1 MRLDIEGKHMTLA
14 PHLMG
19 WIAERLEDLN
29 TPYDDIYEARV
40 IFVQQGRREAVCIE
54 LLLAEQSL
62 HVTQRGA
69 TPDAAVEAA
78 FRVVQQELHGVGAV
92 GSNPRRRYAG
102 DLAGS
107 CAKRC
112 WEGRTLRIS
121 GLGWA
126 DTASTHHLCEGKH
139 VWRRNVRFM

>member
-29 TPYDDIYEARV
+29 TPYDDICEAHV
-40 IFVQQGRREAVCIE
+40 IFVQQGRRDAVCIE

-69 TPDAAVEAA
+69 TPDAAVHAA
-78 FRVVQQELHGVGAV
+78 FRVVQQALHDVRAARRTRTSVGVMQETWRAPV
-92 GSNPRRRYAG
+92 PSAAG
-102 DLAGS
+102 KAARS
-107 CAKRC
+107 
-112 WEGRTLRIS
+112 
-121 GLGWA
+121 
-126 DTASTHHLCEGKH
+126 ASQA
-139 VWRRNVRFM
+139 

>member
-29 TPYDDIYEARV
+29 TPYDDISEARV
-40 IFVQQGRREAVCIE
+40 IFVQQGRRDAVCIE

-69 TPDAAVEAA
+69 TPDAAVDAA
-78 FRVVQQELHGVGAV
+78 FRVVQRELHDVRAARQARTSVGVAHETWRAPV
-92 GSNPRRRYAG
+92 PIAAG
-102 DLAGS
+102 KAARS
-107 CAKRC
+107 
-112 WEGRTLRIS
+112 
-121 GLGWA
+121 
-126 DTASTHHLCEGKH
+126 ASQ
-139 VWRRNVRFM
+139 V